1 MYRGFIDRN
10 RSPQHSFWHY
20 FYAFVYTDL
29 FHDDRVEEKK
39 RDDQV
44 LRRRVPFVLFHFL
57 TTPKR
62 GPQTAIALLSHNEHN
77 IHVYN
82 IFIFYCIQYIYIL
95 YTYYIYLYTSHRIC
109 SSRLA
114 IAETR
119 RNCAASAAV
128 ALYIYR
134 LYVHINPILSPMLL
148 FVVSFLKKFS
158 GLRHYNSLLSRDTW
172 TLIFMVSEK

>member
-1 MYRGFIDRN
+1 MGQPRRKSDYPAAALSEYN
-10 RSPQHSFWHY
+10 RCTAVLLTEIVHRS
-20 FYAFVYTDL
+20 
-29 FHDDRVEEKK
+29 RVSDIIFTPSCIPIYSTTIEFKRKK

-77 IHVYN
+77 VHVYN
-82 IFIFYCIQYIYIL
+82 IFIFYCIQYIYISIL

-128 ALYIYR
+128 AL
-134 LYVHINPILSPMLL
+134 
-148 FVVSFLKKFS
+148 
-158 GLRHYNSLLSRDTW
+158 
-172 TLIFMVSEK
+172 

>member
-10 RSPQHSFWHY
+10 RSPQQSFWHY

-29 FHDDRVEEKK
+29 FHGDRVEEKK

-77 IHVYN
+77 VHVYN
-82 IFIFYCIQYIYIL
+82 IFIFYCIQYIYIIYNIHTIYTSTPRIESAVADWRSPRQDVTVPPPL
-95 YTYYIYLYTSHRIC
+95 RSPFKFIAYYTYI
-109 SSRLA
+109 
-114 IAETR
+114 
-119 RNCAASAAV
+119 
-128 ALYIYR
+128 
-134 LYVHINPILSPMLL
+134 
-148 FVVSFLKKFS
+148 
-158 GLRHYNSLLSRDTW
+158 
-172 TLIFMVSEK
+172 